1 MISRQYKN
9 QSTNCQMDCCVGKT
23 CYDTPALAGTPLH
36 MRAKDATQAKPKRVI
51 GENEGWVT
59 VTSTP
64 RGVNGWKRKERAA
77 NKLLGVE

>member
-9 QSTNCQMDCCVGKT
+9 QHTNCPMDCCVGKT
-23 CYDTPALAGTPLH
+23 CYDTPALAGIAPQKKDTTQVTP
-36 MRAKDATQAKPKRVI
+36 RRVI

-59 VTSTP
+59 VTTTP
-64 RGVNGWKRKERAA
+64 RGPNGWKRKERAA